1 MTSPAIPPRHREP
14 DGPAAALPPGDLTLT
29 AREPIAGT
37 PGHGAERSGASKP
50 GETPHRDG
58 TQVRGLDAL
67 RDAETSAIGL
77 ARRLP
82 TGTVRAESVAV
93 VAEHLRVR
101 VPGYYLGLVRPEGHD
116 PIARQSIPDL
126 RELAEEDLPADPGHE
141 DDPRFSAVPHLTHR
155 YPDRAL
161 LLVTESCPMFCRFCM
176 RKRKTLRSGG
186 VSAET
191 VARGI
196 AHIARTP
203 AIREVIVS
211 GGDPLML
218 PDGRLDTIL
227 AELHAIPHVRLLRV
241 HTRMPCVEP
250 RRITAELAAL
260 LARHAPLHVC
270 VHFNHPREVTAEA
283 REALGQ
289 LIDAGLP
296 VHNQAVLLRG
306 VNDDAA
312 VLRDLFRGL
321 MRCGVHPYYLH
332 HADLVP
338 GTAHFR
344 LSIQEGLAL
353 VEALRRDAPDLAMLH
368 YVLDTP
374 GGGGKVPLTAP
385 AHGA

>member
-1 MTSPAIPPRHREP
+1 
-14 DGPAAALPPGDLTLT
+14 L
-29 AREPIAGT
+29 AR
-37 PGHGAERSGASKP
+37 GHG
-50 GETPHRDG
+50 
-58 TQVRGLDAL
+58 AL
-67 RDAETSAIGL
+67 RDAETGAPGL

-82 TGTVRAESVAV
+82 TGTVSVAAV
-93 VAEHLRVR
+93 AAVAEHLRVR
-101 VPGYYLGLVRPEGHD
+101 VPGYYLGLVRPGAGD
-116 PIARQSIPDL
+116 PIARQSVPDL
-126 RELAEEDLPADPGHE
+126 RELDEEDLPADPGRE
-141 DDPRFSAVPHLTHR
+141 DDPRHAPVPHLTHR

-161 LLVTESCPMFCRFCM
+161 LLVTESCPMYCRFCM
-176 RKRKTLRSGG
+176 RKRKTLRPGG
-186 VSAET
+186 VTAET

-218 PDGRLDTIL
+218 PDARLDAIL
-227 AELHAIPHVRLLRV
+227 AELRAIGHVRLLRV

-250 RRITAELAAL
+250 RRVTADLAAL

-270 VHFNHPREVTAEA
+270 VHFNHPREVTPAA
-283 REALGQ
+283 REALGL

-321 MRCGVHPYYLH
+321 LRCGVHPYYLH

-353 VEALRRDAPDLAMLH
+353 VDALRRMAPDLAMLH